1 MGKFCDVRSVASSEP
16 VKDDPG
22 VTDDTQD
29 LSVPVPFAQFTV
41 PIFTVALFPTVIELG
56 TGFAVVFEIVKLDT
70 DGAKT
75 NPDLVFVIELKPG
88 ADSVIAMNH
97 LYNAAPDGYTIAIP
111 SYMSTFVTNDIWQK
125 DIKKFQYNSFTNI
138 FGMQREMHRTTQ
150 STLGRMPLSSICNQ
164 SPCGSLHPASTAPSH
179 KLRATAGVLV

>member
-1 MGKFCDVRSVASSEP
+1 MVKFCDVRSVASSEP

-41 PIFTVALFPTVIELG
+41 PTFTVALFPTVIELG

-75 NPDLVFVIELKPG
+75 EPDLVAVPISYPGREAVIVAILCPV
-88 ADSVIAMNH
+88 ADVI
-97 LYNAAPDGYTIAIP
+97 PDT
-111 SYMSTFVTNDIWQK
+111 V
-125 DIKKFQYNSFTNI
+125 
-138 FGMQREMHRTTQ
+138 
-150 STLGRMPLSSICNQ
+150 
-164 SPCGSLHPASTAPSH
+164 
-179 KLRATAGVLV
+179 

>member
-41 PIFTVALFPTVIELG
+41 PTFTVALFPTVIELG

-75 NPDLVFVIELKPG
+75 NPDLVADPVSYPGRDAVTVAVTTPLAELIPDTVYVCPLDDPNEGDIVNPG
-88 ADSVIAMNH
+88 TDAVH
-97 LYNAAPDGYTIAIP
+97 
-111 SYMSTFVTNDIWQK
+111 V
-125 DIKKFQYNSFTNI
+125 
-138 FGMQREMHRTTQ
+138 
-150 STLGRMPLSSICNQ
+150 
-164 SPCGSLHPASTAPSH
+164 
-179 KLRATAGVLV
+179 